1 MKNMVSLLRNQL
13 DLQEEITE
21 NYKREAMLARQY
33 NGGEWIAAWL
43 NWPSILTNIYISP
56 LDAFYIGVNPSE
68 CQMWHYQL
76 QALCARMNYSQ

>member
-33 NGGEWIAAWL
+33 NGGE
-43 NWPSILTNIYISP
+43 
-56 LDAFYIGVNPSE
+56 
-68 CQMWHYQL
+68 
-76 QALCARMNYSQ
+76 